1 MGRHT
6 YVLDGDNVRHGLNKD
21 LGFTAQDRVE
31 NIRRVA
37 EVAKLMADAGLITIV
52 SFISPFQSERQMA
65 RELMR
70 PGEFIEVHVD
80 APLSVAEARDPKG
93 LYRKA
98 RRGELSNFTGIDS
111 PYEAPLTPELR
122 IDTTGTEPAA
132 AAEQIVGHL
141 ERTGF
146 LTVA

>member
-1 MGRHT
+1 MLFR
-6 YVLDGDNVRHGLNKD
+6 
-21 LGFTAQDRVE
+21 
-31 NIRRVA
+31 
-37 EVAKLMADAGLITIV
+37 
-52 SFISPFQSERQMA
+52 S
-65 RELMR
+65 
-70 PGEFIEVHVD
+70 
-80 APLSVAEARDPKG
+80 
-93 LYRKA
+93 
-98 RRGELSNFTGIDS
+98 ELSNFTGIDS